1 MRRTKVILWHAGA
14 FVLLSMIFVFGVS
27 ERLIELLLPD
37 FHQVEHWLV
46 LVVSGVLLIGAGCLV
61 SLWIRLRRSMDRR
74 PRSCPALLS
83 ANSGARSSPVIG
95 HGFAASPIS
104 MLIGFCSVRC
114 TGHIPAICIK
124 RAR

>member
-74 PRSCPALLS
+74 P
-83 ANSGARSSPVIG
+83 
-95 HGFAASPIS
+95 
-104 MLIGFCSVRC
+104 
-114 TGHIPAICIK
+114 T
-124 RAR
+124 